1 MSRAEGAGGQ
11 TAHAGEARG
20 CPENPESG
28 AESLLGAWGRRRPSS
43 VTCLISEREELRDWS
58 RRKSMGSGIRQAGF
72 QSQLAS
78 P

>member
-1 MSRAEGAGGQ
+1 MSGAEGTGGQ
-11 TAHAGEARG
+11 RAQAGEARE

-28 AESLLGAWGRRRPSS
+28 AESLLGEWGWRRSSS

-58 RRKSMGSGIRQAGF
+58 RRKSMGFGIRQAGF
-72 QSQLAS
+72 EPQLAS